1 MANQAE
7 GSWHFPGEGGL
18 PRGGG
23 IAELET
29 SGVGALGRQQGMGV
43 LKPVEQKLGSN
54 GGTKGDG
61 ADKGFMAWGWVWDL
75 HVLLPSDHA

>member
-1 MANQAE
+1 MDNQAE
-7 GSWHFPGEGGL
+7 GWWHFPGEGGL

-43 LKPVEQKLGSN
+43 LKLVEQKLGSN
-54 GGTKGDG
+54 GDQR
-61 ADKGFMAWGWVWDL
+61 GW
-75 HVLLPSDHA
+75 SR